1 MLGVSKIIALYLVM
15 LNINIYDAIV
25 SQFIVILDNAHSI
38 FNAYLINY
46 VYLYVFI
53 IYYDQLYI

>member
-25 SQFIVILDNAHSI
+25 SQFIVILGNAHSI